1 MVKDFPNNVL
11 KTVMIGRV
19 AASIMSGSTFSDNTV
34 LYRDTLDSPVGNSFN
49 IRVLDAPRGVRAS
62 HFLEHASKDHPPGGC
77 ENVGTAGGGG
87 PKALEQ
93 RRRWPGAR
101 YRSTQRWQRAIGQTE
116 SQCLT
121 GRINRWSNTSID
133 YETSREAVR
142 CVGGGEG
149 SLGCRCSACRYK
161 VLKWGEHPRV
171 HPGPVLVGGSTKTIS
186 PKN

>member
-77 ENVGTAGGGG
+77 ENVV
-87 PKALEQ
+87 
-93 RRRWPGAR
+93 
-101 YRSTQRWQRAIGQTE
+101 S
-116 SQCLT
+116 
-121 GRINRWSNTSID
+121 SI
-133 YETSREAVR
+133 
-142 CVGGGEG
+142 EG
-149 SLGCRCSACRYK
+149 KLQAQI
-161 VLKWGEHPRV
+161 VELQ
-171 HPGPVLVGGSTKTIS
+171 GSWR
-186 PKN
+186 N